1 MLRIL
6 LLGTGIFA
14 VLLGIQL
21 FGITEVTVNPAVAE
35 KMKISTQMLIADYF
49 PYSLV
54 GAGAVMF
61 YYGYHMQRG

>member
-14 VLLGIQL
+14 VLLGLQL
-21 FGITEVTVNPAVAE
+21 FGITEVTVNPVVAA
-35 KMKISTQMLIADYF
+35 KMKISSTLLVADYF
-49 PYSLV
+49 PYSLI

>member
-1 MLRIL
+1 MIRIL
-6 LLGTGIFA
+6 LLGMGIFA

-21 FGITEVTVNPAVAE
+21 FGITEVTINPTVAA
-35 KMKISTQMLIADYF
+35 KIKIASTLLVADYF
-49 PYSLV
+49 PYSLI

>member
-14 VLLGIQL
+14 VILGFQL

-35 KMKISTQMLIADYF
+35 KMKISSKLLVADYF
-49 PYSLV
+49 PYSLI